1 MENIS
6 FLQINYSLFCVF
18 IENNIDITN
27 VFCIFA
33 ANYCN
38 NNSIKILNEM
48 MKWNKYCCGWI
59 ALVVVI
65 AASMLTG
72 CGDGDKPKVV
82 VCVPVYGQSLAMGEE
97 SELVTDIDG
106 LTEKWKGRLVGE
118 GLDDEFGYYEDR
130 SWKKKIK
137 RLIRFDNRRYEN
149 SAFAMGE
156 SLAGAFGKDT
166 MVCVFADGRGGT
178 AISHL
183 TKGSDPYDALIMDI
197 QKSYKEA
204 KERGMEFF
212 VPAVCWMQGESDMF
226 DYTRVDYRKILRQF
240 AVDVNR
246 DVKSITGQKRDEKIV
261 GYQSCCLAKCYKFVP
276 ESYDCYEISVPQ
288 AQMQLIRDDSLFV
301 AGTPVYFLDFVDDRI
316 HLDGK
321 SQTVVGRYNAA
332 VVLDIV
338 RYGYSS
344 RGLYPVDVKSEG
356 KMAIIEFNNNAG
368 TLEFDTINVNKVK
381 NYGFS
386 VITPDNKDIAQKV
399 TIVDNKIV
407 IECNA
412 DTKGCRVRYGANGEK
427 NKSGRR
433 LGARGNLVRRYS
445 SALPS
450 WCYMFDEATTE
461 R

>member
-6 FLQINYSLFCVF
+6 FLQINYSLFTVF
-18 IENNIDITN
+18 IDNIIVITN

-72 CGDGDKPKVV
+72 CGNGDKPKVV

-106 LTEKWKGRLVGE
+106 LTEKWNGRLVGE

-137 RLIRFDNRRYEN
+137 RLIRYDNRRYEN

-156 SLAGAFGKDT
+156 ALAGAFGKDT

-183 TKGSDPYDALIMDI
+183 VKGSGPYNALLEDI
-197 QKSYKEA
+197 RKSYDEA
-204 KERGMEFF
+204 KKRGMEFF
-212 VPAVCWMQGESDMF
+212 VPTVCWMQGESDMF

-240 AVDVNR
+240 AIDVNR
-246 DVKSITGQKRDEKIV
+246 DIKKITGQKRDVKIV
-261 GYQSCCLAKCYKFVP
+261 GYQSCCLAKCYKFIP

-288 AQMQLIRDDSLFV
+288 TQMQLIRDDSLFV
-301 AGTPVYFLDFVDDRI
+301 AGTPVYFLDFVDDTI

-332 VVLDIV
+332 AVLDIV
-338 RYGYSS
+338 RQENSR
-344 RGLYPVDVKSEG
+344 RGLYPIDVNSEG
-356 KMAIIEFNNNAG
+356 KMTTIEFNDYDG

-407 IECNA
+407 IECND

-433 LGARGNLVRRYS
+433 LGARGNLVRRCP
-445 SALPS
+445 SALPA